1 MLPSVSRFINHWHMS
16 QALDSRIACLFAL
29 SAKRAYLS
37 LILNP
42 PTGLPYPAM
51 IRPYDGPDSSAIIHS
66 VNARTHGHGG
76 SRGSFSQAGGAAQ
89 ARASFSQPAGQ
100 PPQLPF
106 GNPGTSS
113 LQQPFGGQGPGHKH
127 GRSASLSSTS
137 GNHERP
143 NFGSIGG
150 NAAGSS
156 PFNKLG
162 AGGAFSGFGA
172 SGSSGSLSSHV
183 RNSSSTSSNN
193 IGGSWGR
200 QSAASGLVGT
210 TVSYKISSSLTV
222 AED

>member
-1 MLPSVSRFINHWHMS
+1 
-16 QALDSRIACLFAL
+16 
-29 SAKRAYLS
+29 
-37 LILNP
+37 
-42 PTGLPYPAM
+42 M

-76 SRGSFSQAGGAAQ
+76 SRGSFSQTGGAAQ

-100 PPQLPF
+100 PPLPPF
-106 GNPGTSS
+106 ANSGTSAT
-113 LQQPFGGQGPGHKH
+113 QQPFGGAGNGHKH

-156 PFNKLG
+156 AFNKLG
-162 AGGAFSGFGA
+162 AGGAFSGFGST

-183 RNSSSTSSNN
+183 RNSSSTSSANV
-193 IGGSWGR
+193 GGSWGR
-200 QSAASGLVGT
+200 QSASGGLANSV
-210 TVSYKISSSLTV
+210 VSHRDFPTCREPLKLT
-222 AED
+222 EKDPRYQS